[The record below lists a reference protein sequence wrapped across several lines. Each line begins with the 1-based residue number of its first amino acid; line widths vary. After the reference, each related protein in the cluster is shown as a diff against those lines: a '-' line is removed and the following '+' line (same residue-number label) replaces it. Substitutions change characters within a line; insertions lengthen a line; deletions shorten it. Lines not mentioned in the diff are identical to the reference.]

1 MAMDEIEKERLEH
14 RVRELE
20 LQLAQSQDAL
30 LEQQV
35 KGLEACKLAE
45 SFKDQFLEQKAATQ
59 HWQANHDCQVEKTRL
74 LFDRRD
80 LPVERVRAYQLVER
94 LQDQA
99 KTVRAFVV
107 HLNNMTLIEPT
118 NEAWKVLVNTK
129 AWEVLVE
136 AVAVPQA
143 PTGE

>member
-1 MAMDEIEKERLEH
+1 MAFDEIEKERLEN
-14 RVRELE
+14 RVKELE
-20 LQLAQSQDAL
+20 QALSQSQDSL
-30 LEQQV
+30 LEYQV
-35 KGLEACKLAE
+35 KGLEACNLAQ
-45 SFKDQFLEQKAATQ
+45 SYKDKYLEQKAASQ
-59 HWQANHDCQVEKTRL
+59 HWQANHDCQVQKTRL

-129 AWEVLVE
+129 AWEGLVE